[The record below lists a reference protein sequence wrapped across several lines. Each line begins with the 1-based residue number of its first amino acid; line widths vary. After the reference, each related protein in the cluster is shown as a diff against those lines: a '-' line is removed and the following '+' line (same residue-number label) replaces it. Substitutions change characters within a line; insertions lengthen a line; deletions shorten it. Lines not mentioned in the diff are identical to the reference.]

1 MYGKSPIKIF
11 IKNSKITRKKARFD
25 KMVKWKAE
33 GAYGRKQSAKAL
45 IASKRSVNNA
55 IARSPFL
62 NSLKREKKTRTLL
75 CKKPRMDQH
84 HRMMEELSQ
93 HNCETVTT
101 VTVNLSTFHETFR
114 LVSFFPGILVPCL
127 C

>member
-1 MYGKSPIKIF
+1 M
-11 IKNSKITRKKARFD
+11 RKKARFD

-62 NSLKREKKTRTLL
+62 NSIKREKKNAYPSL
-75 CKKPRMDQH
+75 
-84 HRMMEELSQ
+84 
-93 HNCETVTT
+93 
-101 VTVNLSTFHETFR
+101 
-114 LVSFFPGILVPCL
+114 
-127 C
+127 